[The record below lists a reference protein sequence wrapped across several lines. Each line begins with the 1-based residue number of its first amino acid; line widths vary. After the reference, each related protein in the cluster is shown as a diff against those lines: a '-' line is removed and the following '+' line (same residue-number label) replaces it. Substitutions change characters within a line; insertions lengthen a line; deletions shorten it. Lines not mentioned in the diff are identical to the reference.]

1 MRADEAFVI
10 QGERFLRGS
19 ATVPGIRSNGTKCVE
34 AERS

>member
-1 MRADEAFVI
+1 MRAHETFVI

-19 ATVPGIRSNGTKCVE
+19 ATVPGIRSNNTKCVA

>member
-1 MRADEAFVI
+1 MRAEEAFVI

-19 ATVPGIRSNGTKCVE
+19 ATVPGSRSNGAKCVA